1 MWAAGRKECTAH
13 MATERG
19 QSRYYYF
26 YYKAEVLWNSSLKQ
40 PAAKSQT
47 PKKLRFSLTSV
58 PNRNNLISQN
68 TCYSTGILWNKLFLV
83 ILPVCGRPFAEA
95 EGLARAIS
103 AARVYPWNP
112 YTPLFRTLPC
122 SHSYSDFK
130 HTERLC
136 WVKGV
141 GVDYIYIHIFSIM
154 IKQSGCTTATS
165 TLLHLLITFVLLSTL
180 SFICFIFC

>member
-1 MWAAGRKECTAH
+1 MGTGRV
-13 MATERG
+13 

-26 YYKAEVLWNSSLKQ
+26 YYIAEVLWNSSLT
-40 PAAKSQT
+40 QT
-47 PKKLRFSLTSV
+47 PAKDPNSKNSDSPSLLSQIGTTSFHEVSAIENIWGTVSQPVEALQKLRDGHVPSLPEGFS
-58 PNRNNLISQN
+58 
-68 TCYSTGILWNKLFLV
+68 GWN
-83 ILPVCGRPFAEA
+83 PPAW
-95 EGLARAIS
+95 
-103 AARVYPWNP
+103 VYPWNP
-112 YTPLFRTLPC
+112 DTPLFRTLPC
-122 SHSYSDFK
+122 SHAYSDFR
-130 HTERLC
+130 HIERLC

>member
-1 MWAAGRKECTAH
+1 MRTAGTKECTAH
-13 MATERG
+13 MGTGRG

-26 YYKAEVLWNSSLKQ
+26 YYIAEVLWNSSLKQ
-40 PAAKSQT
+40 MAAKIPNSKNSDSPSLLSQIGT
-47 PKKLRFSLTSV
+47 TLFHKVSVTDNIWGTVSQPEEGPLQKLRDWHV
-58 PNRNNLISQN
+58 PSFP
-68 TCYSTGILWNKLFLV
+68 GWN
-83 ILPVCGRPFAEA
+83 PPAWA
-95 EGLARAIS
+95 
-103 AARVYPWNP
+103 YPWNP

-122 SHSYSDFK
+122 SHTYSDFR

-165 TLLHLLITFVLLSTL
+165 TLLHLLITFVLFSTL

>member
-1 MWAAGRKECTAH
+1 M
-13 MATERG
+13 
-19 QSRYYYF
+19 
-26 YYKAEVLWNSSLKQ
+26 LWNSSLKQ
-40 PAAKSQT
+40 PAAKKPNSKNSDSPSLLSQIGTTLFHKT
-47 PKKLRFSLTSV
+47 PVRANIWGIVSQSVAGPLQKLRDWHVPSL
-58 PNRNNLISQN
+58 P
-68 TCYSTGILWNKLFLV
+68 
-83 ILPVCGRPFAEA
+83 
-95 EGLARAIS
+95 
-103 AARVYPWNP
+103 ARVYPWNP